1 MFAVLKSLLPVPT
14 PLLVFVSNMV
24 VRGVCVTMHLLFLIQ
39 CKSVCACVCVCE
51 REALHLLFLIRYKS
65 VCVCM
70 SQCIYCFLIQY

>member
-39 CKSVCACVCVCE
+39 CKSVCACVCVRE
-51 REALHLLFLIRYKS
+51 RGITFTVFNPI
-65 VCVCM
+65 
-70 SQCIYCFLIQY
+70 